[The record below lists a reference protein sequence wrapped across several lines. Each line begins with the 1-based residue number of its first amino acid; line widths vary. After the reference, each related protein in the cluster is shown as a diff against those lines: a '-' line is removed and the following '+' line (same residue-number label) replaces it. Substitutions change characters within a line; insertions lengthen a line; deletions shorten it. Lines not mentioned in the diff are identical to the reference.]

1 MNVLSLFDGM
11 SCGQIAFDKLGI
23 KFDGVKNKYYA
34 AEIKKSG
41 IKVTKYNYPNT
52 IHIGDVTKIS
62 YKEGILYTEN
72 GEHEVGEIDY
82 LIGGSPCQ
90 DFSVV
95 KLNNSKYGL
104 EGDKSKLFY
113 EYLRLLK
120 EINPKYFLL
129 ENVRMKEDSKKQ
141 LDKYLGVE
149 GRFINSIDFSFQN
162 RPRFYWTNIDIL
174 PYEAKNINFQDYK
187 DTDYEYCKQFKVNKT
202 MSRLKM
208 WNNGNGTSGF
218 KSGCANV
225 TDSEKIFCLT
235 RSQDRCPNSGL
246 IEFEDFCRYLTRRE
260 LELAQ
265 TVPVGY
271 TNCLSYNQAQDVLG
285 DGWTVDVIK
294 HILKNS
300 LVEQKKETKTEEVIK
315 IEKVKLG
322 ECEVEQLKFC
332 I

>member
-1 MNVLSLFDGM
+1 MVVLSLFDGM

-23 KFDGVKNKYYA
+23 KFDGINDKYFA
-34 AEIKKSG
+34 SEIKKSA
-41 IKVTKYNYPNT
+41 IKVTKHNYPNT
-52 IHIGDVTKIS
+52 IHIGDVTKVS
-62 YKEGILYTEN
+62 YSNGVLYTEN
-72 GEHEVGEIDY
+72 GEYEVGEIDY

-90 DFSVV
+90 DFSII
-95 KLNNSKYGL
+95 KIQKMEHGKYGL
-104 EGDKSKLFY
+104 NGDKSKLFY

-149 GRFINSIDFSFQN
+149 GRYINSIDFSFQN
-162 RPRFYWTNIDIL
+162 RPRFYWTNINIL

-208 WNNGNGTSGF
+208 WNNGNGTNNF

-235 RSQDRCPNSGL
+235 RFQDRCPNSGL
-246 IEFEDFCRYLTRRE
+246 IEFEDFCRFLTRRE

-271 TNCLSYNQAQDVLG
+271 TNCLSYNKAQDVLG
-285 DGWTVDVIK
+285 DGWTVDVIA
-294 HILKNS
+294 HILKSS
-300 LVEQKKETKTEEVIK
+300 LNTEPIK
-315 IEKVKLG
+315 IRLG
-322 ECEVEQLKFC
+322 NIECEQLKW
-332 I
+332 II